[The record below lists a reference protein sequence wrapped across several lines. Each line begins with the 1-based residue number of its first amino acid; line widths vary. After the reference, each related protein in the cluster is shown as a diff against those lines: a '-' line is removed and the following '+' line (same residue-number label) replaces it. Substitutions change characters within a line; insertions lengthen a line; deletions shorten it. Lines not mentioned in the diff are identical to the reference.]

1 MENKKNLKINCTVCD
16 VRNVTEELLKV
27 YNEVKINAV
36 HIITSPEAQALL
48 GRYNVRLNCASTTT
62 SNEKISVSTING
74 PLTIAPDQVMPEEK
88 IYLLVNAPLEILPG
102 CEKVLKSYAG
112 MTVNGLVT
120 CPESMVGLL
129 SSFNIN
135 GPIRTYPDG
144 SIVLK
149 NTTVLNR
156 VFYLRAKQ
164 NTLYYAASQIIALSS
179 DIDFTKLAEK
189 NVRFATKRLLVSES
203 LAESAVPLFS
213 EKTDIVILPDGCTCV
228 DSDAELNATL
238 FKRYGEELYING
250 DLSITPN
257 SAPLLDQISFLR
269 VNGDL
274 LVSKSLKDRVLTM
287 DLEYNDLYVVGSVL
301 ITDRAQVEISAAML
315 ERAEDG
321 LSVMNCARVSISADV
336 SPDLIQEKLVSIIN
350 CAMVSC
356 SNKEQLDAVVPL
368 ARDVASLSLIDQEN
382 EDDKP
387 ANDENVVKINSVF
400 YTF

>member
-1 MENKKNLKINCTVCD
+1 MENKKTLKINCTVCD
-16 VRNVTEELLKV
+16 VRNVTEELLNV

-36 HIITSPEAQALL
+36 HIITSPKAQALL
-48 GRYNVRLNCASTTT
+48 GRYNVRLNCAGTTT
-62 SNEKISVSTING
+62 SDENVSASTING
-74 PLTIAPDQVMPEEK
+74 PLTIAPDQVMPEGK
-88 IYLLVNAPLEILPG
+88 IYLIVNAPLEILPG

-112 MTVNGLVT
+112 MTVNGPVT

-144 SIVLK
+144 SIILK
-149 NTTVLNR
+149 STTVLNR
-156 VFYLRAKQ
+156 VFYLRARQ
-164 NTLYYAASQIIALSS
+164 NALYYAASRIVALAS

-189 NVRFATKRLLVSES
+189 NVRFVTKKLLVSES
-203 LAESAVPLFS
+203 LAESAVPLFN
-213 EKTDIVILPDGCTCV
+213 EKTDIVILPDGCAYV
-228 DSDAELNATL
+228 DGDAELNATL
-238 FKRYGEELYING
+238 LNRYGEKLCING
-250 DLSITPN
+250 DLNITPDN
-257 SAPLLDQISFLR
+257 ATLLDQISFLH

-287 DLEYNDLYVVGSVL
+287 DLEYNDLYVVGGVL
-301 ITDRAQVEISAAML
+301 ITNRAQVEISAAML
-315 ERAEDG
+315 ESAEDG
-321 LSVMNCARVSISADV
+321 LSVMNCAHVSISAGV
-336 SPDLIQEKLVSIIN
+336 SPELLQEKLVSIIN
-350 CAMVSC
+350 CATVSC
-356 SNKEQLDAVVPL
+356 VSKEQLDAVVLL

>member
-1 MENKKNLKINCTVCD
+1 M
-16 VRNVTEELLKV
+16 
-27 YNEVKINAV
+27 